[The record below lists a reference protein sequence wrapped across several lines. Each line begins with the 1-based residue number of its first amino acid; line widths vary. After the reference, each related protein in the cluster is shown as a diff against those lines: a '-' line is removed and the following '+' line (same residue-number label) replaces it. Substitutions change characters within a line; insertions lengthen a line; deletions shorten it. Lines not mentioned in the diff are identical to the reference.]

1 MFNNEFG
8 AKVDRNINAYQ
19 GNPEKLKQQYGI
31 SKELSKLIAYQELVT
46 EREALENDAMLRRE
60 QQPTSLVEQYENKL
74 VQGKADNMMARA
86 GRVGGVPQQ
95 TQGQRPPMPQG
106 ATQGIAAQPRPN
118 MQNMAQG
125 GIVGYYAG
133 GTVTPDEL
141 TALGM
146 DSASFEALPEK
157 QQDSLLSSL
166 KLNPPKPRVPIPPAG
181 GLTGKGVA
189 LGQPTTNTTNTTNT
203 TIPPT
208 AKVNTP
214 VVANPSLTPAQV
226 KAAALAK
233 AKETYKGKSPTQA
246 ALDEFGIPSVLTD
259 VKRSTETPITDS
271 LGVDAVDAKKKQ
283 AGSDPAALA
292 ADERARL
299 AKDREGLG
307 IDAEYQRQIDAQKA
321 LDAKATDPAAMKK
334 ADRNA
339 ILRGMALGGVRGSTL
354 AQNNLAGNRAAGEQT
369 RLDRMSKMNTDR
381 NTAKFE
387 TLKDID
393 TKAAEAFTMYSTAQ
407 TAAFNSLVGLTEAE
421 LGNVEENFKNN
432 VLYQQGEVKSVL
444 DAASLTIANTTKEI
458 AQGSLD
464 LQKTINAQ
472 IAATKTVNDIR
483 TTMMASQSIA
493 RMKAEAQK
501 RSSDPIEVQEARDK
515 IAELDRDIFAA
526 QANMFELIEA
536 LVKRMATLS

>member
-86 GRVGGVPQQ
+86 GRVGSVPQQ

-166 KLNPPKPRVPIPPAG
+166 KLNPPKPRVSIPPAG

-189 LGQPTTNTTNTTNT
+189 LGQPTNTTNTTNT

-208 AKVNTP
+208 AKVKIP

-246 ALDEFGIPSVLTD
+246 VLDEFGIPSVLTD

-271 LGVDAVDAKKKQ
+271 LGVDAVDVKKKQ

-292 ADERARL
+292 ADERVRL
-299 AKDREGLG
+299 ATAREGLG

-334 ADRNA
+334 ADRDA

-393 TKAAEAFTMYSTAQ
+393 SKAAEAFTMYSTAQ

-421 LGNVEENFKNN
+421 LGNVEDNFKNN
-432 VLYQQGEVKSVL
+432 VLYQQGEIKNVL

-493 RMKAEAQK
+493 RLKASAME
-501 RSSDPIEVQEARDK
+501 RSSDPSEVQEARNK

-526 QANMFELIEA
+526 QSSMFELIEV
-536 LVKRMATLS
+536 LVKRMATLN

>member
-86 GRVGGVPQQ
+86 GRVGSVPQQ

-166 KLNPPKPRVPIPPAG
+166 KLNPPKPRVSIPPAG

-189 LGQPTTNTTNTTNT
+189 LGQPTNTTNTTNT

-208 AKVNTP
+208 AKVKIP

-233 AKETYKGKSPTQA
+233 ARATYEAPSPTKA
-246 ALDEFGIPSVLTD
+246 VLDEFGIPSVLTD

-271 LGVDAVDAKKKQ
+271 LGVDAVDVKKKQ

-292 ADERARL
+292 ADERVRL
-299 AKDREGLG
+299 ATAREGLG

-369 RLDRMSKMNTDR
+369 RLDRMSKINTDR

-421 LGNVEENFKNN
+421 LGNVEDNFKNN
-432 VLYQQGEVKSVL
+432 VLYQQGEIKNVL

-493 RMKAEAQK
+493 RLKASAME
-501 RSSDPIEVQEARDK
+501 RSSDPSEVQEARNK

-526 QANMFELIEA
+526 QSDMFELIEV
-536 LVKRMATLS
+536 LVKRMATLN

>member
-86 GRVGGVPQQ
+86 GRVGSVPQQ

-166 KLNPPKPRVPIPPAG
+166 KLNPPKPRVSIPPAG

-189 LGQPTTNTTNTTNT
+189 LGQPTNTTNTTNT

-208 AKVNTP
+208 AKVKIP

-233 AKETYKGKSPTQA
+233 AKATYEAPSPTKA
-246 ALDEFGIPSVLTD
+246 VLDEFGIPSVLTD

-271 LGVDAVDAKKKQ
+271 LGVDAVDVKKKQ

-292 ADERARL
+292 ADERVRL
-299 AKDREGLG
+299 ATAREGLG

-369 RLDRMSKMNTDR
+369 RLDRMSKINTDR

-421 LGNVEENFKNN
+421 LGNVEDNFKNN
-432 VLYQQGEVKSVL
+432 VLYQQGEIKNVL

-493 RMKAEAQK
+493 RLKASAME
-501 RSSDPIEVQEARDK
+501 RSSDPSEVQEARNK

-526 QANMFELIEA
+526 QSDMFELIEV
-536 LVKRMATLS
+536 LVKRMATLN

>member
-86 GRVGGVPQQ
+86 GRVGSVPQQ

-166 KLNPPKPRVPIPPAG
+166 KLNPPKPRVSIPPAG

-189 LGQPTTNTTNTTNT
+189 LGQPTNTTNTTNT

-208 AKVNTP
+208 AKVKIP

-233 AKETYKGKSPTQA
+233 AKATYEAPSPTKA
-246 ALDEFGIPSVLTD
+246 VLDEFGIPSVLTD

-271 LGVDAVDAKKKQ
+271 LGVDAVDVKKKQ

-292 ADERARL
+292 ADERVRL
-299 AKDREGLG
+299 ATAREGLG

-334 ADRNA
+334 ADRDA

-369 RLDRMSKMNTDR
+369 RLDRMSKINTDR

-421 LGNVEENFKNN
+421 LGNVEDNFKNN
-432 VLYQQGEVKSVL
+432 VLYQQGEIKNVL

-493 RMKAEAQK
+493 RLKASAME
-501 RSSDPIEVQEARDK
+501 RSSDPSEVQEARNK

-526 QANMFELIEA
+526 QSDMFELIEV
-536 LVKRMATLS
+536 LVKRMATLN

>member
-86 GRVGGVPQQ
+86 GRVGSVPQQ

-166 KLNPPKPRVPIPPAG
+166 KLNPPKPRVSIPPAG

-189 LGQPTTNTTNTTNT
+189 LGQPTNTTNTTNT

-208 AKVNTP
+208 AKVKIP

-233 AKETYKGKSPTQA
+233 AKATYEAPSPTKA
-246 ALDEFGIPSVLTD
+246 VLDEFGIPSVLTD

-271 LGVDAVDAKKKQ
+271 LGVDAVDVKKKQ

-299 AKDREGLG
+299 AKAREGLG

-369 RLDRMSKMNTDR
+369 RLDRMSKINTDR

-421 LGNVEENFKNN
+421 LGNVEDNFKNN
-432 VLYQQGEVKSVL
+432 VLYQQGEIKNVL

-493 RMKAEAQK
+493 RLKASAME
-501 RSSDPIEVQEARDK
+501 RSSDPSEVQEARNK

-526 QANMFELIEA
+526 QSDMFELIEV
-536 LVKRMATLS
+536 LVKRMATLN

>member
-86 GRVGGVPQQ
+86 GRVGSVPQQ

-166 KLNPPKPRVPIPPAG
+166 KLNPPKPRVSIPPAG

-189 LGQPTTNTTNTTNT
+189 LGQPTNTTNTTNT

-208 AKVNTP
+208 AKVKIP

-246 ALDEFGIPSVLTD
+246 VLDEFGIPSVLTD

-271 LGVDAVDAKKKQ
+271 LGVDAVDVKKKQ

-292 ADERARL
+292 ADERVRL
-299 AKDREGLG
+299 ATAREGLG

-334 ADRNA
+334 ADRDA

-369 RLDRMSKMNTDR
+369 RLDRMSKINTDR

-421 LGNVEENFKNN
+421 LGNVEDNFKNN
-432 VLYQQGEVKSVL
+432 VLYQQGEIKNVL

-493 RMKAEAQK
+493 RLKASAME
-501 RSSDPIEVQEARDK
+501 RSSDPSEVQEARNK

-526 QANMFELIEA
+526 QSDMFELIEV
-536 LVKRMATLS
+536 LVKRMATLN

>member
-86 GRVGGVPQQ
+86 GRVGSVPQQ

-166 KLNPPKPRVPIPPAG
+166 KLNPPKPRVSIPPAG

-189 LGQPTTNTTNTTNT
+189 LGQPTNTTNTTNT

-208 AKVNTP
+208 AKVKIP

-233 AKETYKGKSPTQA
+233 AKATYEAHSPTKA
-246 ALDEFGIPSVLTD
+246 VLDEFGIPSVLTD

-271 LGVDAVDAKKKQ
+271 LGVDAVDVKKKQ

-292 ADERARL
+292 ADERVRL
-299 AKDREGLG
+299 ATAREGLG

-369 RLDRMSKMNTDR
+369 RLDRMSKINTDR

-421 LGNVEENFKNN
+421 LGNVEDNFKNN
-432 VLYQQGEVKSVL
+432 VLYQQGEIKNVL

-493 RMKAEAQK
+493 RLKASAME
-501 RSSDPIEVQEARDK
+501 RSSDPSEVQEARNK

-526 QANMFELIEA
+526 QSDMFELIEV
-536 LVKRMATLS
+536 LVKRMATLN